1 MSTRCQ
7 VEFIYKW
14 KDENGKT
21 RSEKRTI
28 YRHSDGYPGSMV
40 PDLLT
45 FIRWNQGRMDDVEYT
60 AANWVFWN
68 KRRDEDCFLNDK
80 RRKKF
85 EERTHNIR
93 WDDPIV
99 AGDTNHLLKI
109 GIGVDQN
116 NQYHGDI
123 EYLYKVIVQNVQ
135 TGGHYNTTRILVE
148 SYAVDRGDWTTP
160 VTSKSFKKIGGIY
173 YHDPMSEDEINAA
186 GKKIRDLNDKMKG
199 RE

>member
-28 YRHSDGYPGSMV
+28 YRHNDGYPGSMV

-45 FIRWNQGRMDDVEYT
+45 FIRWNLGRMDDVEYT

-85 EERTHNIR
+85 EERTHDIR

-99 AGDTNHLLKI
+99 AGDFNHLLKI
-109 GIGVDQN
+109 GIGVDVN
-116 NQYHGDI
+116 NRYHGDI
-123 EYLYKVIVQNVQ
+123 EYLYKVIVIERFAGSDIISVGAHIAN
-135 TGGHYNTTRILVE
+135 GGLNKKREFT
-148 SYAVDRGDWTTP
+148 
-160 VTSKSFKKIGGIY
+160 KIGDVVFRY
-173 YHDPMSEDEINAA
+173 DMTDEQIVAE
-186 GKKIRDLNDKMKG
+186 GKRISDLNNKMQG
-199 RE
+199 DE